1 MNLHNLLTAV
11 RFSIAILS
19 SQIANIAD
27 EIRPY
32 PFAAEPIECLKK
44 LEMVERI
51 AGRSEYSVAP
61 YEHEIV
67 AALSKG
73 SISDQQWF
81 DAFLIASGE
90 QRREQHAAHHALLE
104 DFIDELEPKLISLP
118 KREQGEMILREM
130 HARLMSGGYVE
141 EQSSLATLFES
152 KKFNCVSSTV
162 LYYIVCARLGLK
174 LELLEFPGSLFTI
187 GHVMPVFVDSE
198 RPIDVETTNVDG
210 FDIRRKIAEGG
221 GYSLSIMNI
230 NDAKKIDGRGLLRC
244 VYGNRIA
251 ECDEAGR
258 WFDSLKLKAM
268 ALAVNSESK
277 SCQTSFIGGFTNW
290 TISLNEAQRMRD
302 SIEVLKVAL
311 DIAPE
316 DYGLTKELEFTLAK
330 TADTLIESDQDE
342 KVSLLFRQGRSAL
355 PTMDAGR
362 KQVEAYILAAQ
373 KRIKPSNYSDSIEV
387 LNRGFSVGD
396 IDVKK
401 EIGRV
406 RAEYYCA
413 WSQELVAAKSYAA
426 AATILDKALKNN
438 PDDAVLLGGLTYMTQ
453 ETLKSI
459 DADVGPVQVGHWYK
473 ELQRQFPDLKQIV
486 DTAKSHVYRLV
497 DRQLAKN
504 DYSAARRT
512 LVERTSLLNDEAIA
526 DLACRI
532 VDSEAQELMK
542 AKNWLEA
549 IQVYQQGLEKYPDN
563 HLLLNNLAF
572 SKQEA
577 KGE

>member
-19 SQIANIAD
+19 SHIANIAD

-44 LEMVERI
+44 VEMVEHL
-51 AGRSEYSVAP
+51 AERSEHSVAP
-61 YEHEIV
+61 YEQEIV

-73 SISDQQWF
+73 NISEQQWF
-81 DAFLIASGE
+81 EAFLFASGE
-90 QRREQHAAHHALLE
+90 QRREQHAAHRVLIE
-104 DFIDELEPKLISLP
+104 NFVDELKPKLGSLS

-130 HARLMSGGYVE
+130 HAGLMSGGYVE
-141 EQSSLATLFES
+141 EQSSLANLFET

-162 LYYIVCARLGLK
+162 LYYILCTRLGLK
-174 LELLEFPGSLFTI
+174 LELLEFPGSQFTI
-187 GHVMPVFVDSE
+187 GHVMAVFVDSE
-198 RPIDVETTNVDG
+198 RLIDVETTNIDG

-277 SCQTSFIGGFTNW
+277 SCQTSFISGFTNW

-302 SIEVLKVAL
+302 SIEVLTVAL

-330 TADTLIESDQDE
+330 TADALIESDQDD
-342 KVSLLFRQGRSAL
+342 KVSLLFRQGRNAL

-396 IDVKK
+396 LDVKK

-413 WSQELVAAKSYAA
+413 WSQELVAAKSYDAA
-426 AATILDKALKNN
+426 VTILSKALKND

-453 ETLKSI
+453 EALKLM
-459 DADVGPVQVGHWYK
+459 DADVGPVEVGRWYK
-473 ELQRQFPDLKQIV
+473 ELQRQFPEHKLIV

-504 DYSAARRT
+504 DYLAARRT
-512 LVERTSLLNDEAIA
+512 LAERTSLLNDEAVA

-532 VDSEAQELMK
+532 VDAEAQELLK
-542 AKNWLEA
+542 TKNWFAA
-549 IQVYQQGLEKYPDN
+549 IQVYQHGLEKYPNN
-563 HLLLNNLAF
+563 HLLLNNLAYA
-572 SKQEA
+572 KQEA
-577 KGE
+577 KEE